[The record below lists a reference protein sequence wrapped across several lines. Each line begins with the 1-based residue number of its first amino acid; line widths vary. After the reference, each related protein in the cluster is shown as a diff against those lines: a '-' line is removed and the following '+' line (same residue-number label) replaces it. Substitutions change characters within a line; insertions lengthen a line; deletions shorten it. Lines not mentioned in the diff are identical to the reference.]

1 MITQTGKSII
11 AKYLLGQAPAYASYI
26 ALGSGAKPLTD
37 ISFSVSNKA
46 LTSNV
51 ATITT
56 SANHNFSV
64 GGYITVDNVDTTFD
78 GIHLITATTSNTISY
93 AVTASLVSSV
103 AVSPVG
109 TVSHNFTNKEN
120 LDFEMFRV
128 PIVSRGYVEENGVSK
143 VVLTAE
149 LPTDERYEITEVG
162 VYSAGSNPATAN
174 TGSKTLYAFTSTEN
188 WEFHDSVGSSA
199 LETVSQALDFSNS
212 GNDIDIKTATV
223 TSATATGTAVTYIA
237 NNLFKVGDTVTI
249 TGVTS
254 SSPGGAY
261 NLTNVPI
268 TAVSNT
274 QFTVTAPSS
283 VTQTYTSGGIATLT
297 TTRKMFQTLA
307 TNTAFDADIRLDRQ
321 ERPRFLNNVIMME
334 GSSSDLSYEFKLST
348 VSASSGTVTYTT
360 TLPHNLA
367 SGDVVSIY
375 GVNPTAYNLKNVTI
389 ASTPSA
395 TTFTV
400 TNAATGTYVSGGFV
414 KRVKIEIQ
422 SGSTHLHISG
432 ANLNFG
438 ENSSTDELRL
448 AFSVMN
454 VDGASSANPDD
465 VNLIVEFASTDHS
478 PGSHASNYAQ
488 MDIKLSSDS
497 ASENY
502 YNFDNRYVVKAVELQ
517 DIVKANNFT
526 WSVAD
531 LAIIYASATDTY
543 SVTTKALTSNVATIT
558 TSEAH
563 GFAVGNTVFVSGVDV
578 TFDGTYTITAV
589 TSTTFSYAKTASD
602 VPSAADTGN
611 AKSATS
617 NYYIALDALR
627 LENKSEANPLYGL
640 TGYSVIQNTNA
651 SGSAARAAI
660 KDANT
665 TSFLEF
671 RFTLDVT

>member
-93 AVTASLVSSV
+93 AVTASPVSSV

>member
-37 ISFSVSNKA
+37 ISFSVTNKA

-51 ATITT
+51 ATVTT
-56 SANHNFSV
+56 GVTHNFNI
-64 GGYITVDNVDTTFD
+64 GDYITVSNVDTTFD
-78 GIHLITATTSNTISY
+78 GIHLITAKTGTTVSY
-93 AVTASLVSSV
+93 AKTASNVTSV
-103 AVSPVG
+103 AVSPSG

-128 PIVSRGYVEENGVSK
+128 PIVSRGYVEENGTSK

-174 TGSKTLYAFTSTEN
+174 TGSRTIYAFTATEN

-199 LETVSQALDFSNS
+199 LLTIAESLDFGNA
-212 GNDIDIKTATV
+212 GNDIDIKTATI
-223 TSATATGTAVTYIA
+223 TSATASGTAVTYIA
-237 NNLFKVGDTVTI
+237 NNLFRVGDLVTI

-268 TAVSNT
+268 VSATNT
-274 QFTVTAPSS
+274 QFTVTAPSN
-283 VTQTYTSGGIATLT
+283 VTQTYTSGGTATLT
-297 TTRKMFQTLA
+297 TSRRMFQTLA
-307 TNTAFDADIRLDRQ
+307 TNTAFDNAARLNRQ

-334 GSSSDLSYEFKLST
+334 GSSGDLSYEFKLSNVT
-348 VSASSGTVTYTT
+348 DSSGTITYTT
-360 TLPHNLA
+360 TTPHNLSA
-367 SGDVVSIY
+367 GDVVSIY
-375 GVNPTAYNLKNVTI
+375 GVNPTVYNLKNVTI
-389 ASTPSA
+389 ASTPSQ

-400 TNAATGTYVSGGFV
+400 TNAATGTYVSGGFA
-414 KRVKIEIQ
+414 KRTKIEIQ

-432 ANLNFG
+432 VNVNFG

-454 VDGASSANPDD
+454 TDGTD
-465 VNLIVEFASTDHS
+465 VMTPEEVYLLVEFASTDHS
-478 PGSHASNYAQ
+478 PGSHATNYAQ
-488 MDIKLSSDS
+488 MDIKLNADSS
-497 ASENY
+497 SENY
-502 YNFDNRYVVKAVELQ
+502 YNFDNRYIVKAVELQ

-526 WSVAD
+526 WTAAD
-531 LAIIYASATDTY
+531 LAIVYASVFDTY
-543 SVTTKALTSNVATIT
+543 NVTNKALTSNVATIT
-558 TSEAH
+558 TSVAH
-563 GFAVGNTVFVSGVDV
+563 GFAVGNSVAVSGVDA
-578 TFDGTYTITAV
+578 TFDGMYTITAV
-589 TSTTFSYAKTASD
+589 TPTTFSYAKTASD
-602 VPSAADTGN
+602 VPSASDTGT
-611 AKSATS
+611 AKSSTS
-617 NYYIALDALR
+617 NYYVALDALR

-640 TGYSVIQNTNA
+640 TGYSVIQNTDE
-651 SGSAARAAI
+651 SGVNPRPAI